1 MFSWLTKRLRREPA
15 VLAFGKVPALA
26 EYLQGGSNDDVARE
40 LQNWL
45 TKAVEWGA
53 THRSQPWKE
62 ALDNSSPLQFVL
74 RSRNPDAV
82 ITGVVQSSHDA
93 VGRHFPLAVA
103 AVVPVKGAG
112 EVSHLAPLA
121 FEQFLE
127 EATALLPRASAVASS
142 KELDQL
148 LVSLRPPSL
157 SEIAGH
163 QERYDAWAKQER
175 VGALLQ
181 SVFELLPSSPQ
192 ATLHTILEATS
203 PFRGQEAPPTAL
215 SVRLPT
221 DCNRPMLPCFWLQ
234 VIRTASRW
242 KDTVPGY
249 FVGKNEMLVQ
259 LGGLA
264 SPSALADCW
273 APDDRSKYVCHPA
286 GDTSAY
292 ATPFPEELGESLASS
307 ESTVAEF
314 FEKLN
319 AKGN

>member
-26 EYLQGGSNDDVARE
+26 EYLQAGSNDDVARE
-40 LQNWL
+40 LQGWL
-45 TKAVEWGA
+45 SKAVEWGA
-53 THRSQPWKE
+53 THRAQPWKE
-62 ALDNSSPLQFVL
+62 ALEDSPPLRFVL
-74 RSRNPDAV
+74 RSRNPEAV

-93 VGRHFPLAVA
+93 VGRHFPLALA

-121 FEQFLE
+121 FDQFLA
-127 EATALLPRASAVASS
+127 EALALLPRAAGVASS
-142 KELDQL
+142 KELEQL

-157 SEIAGH
+157 FEISEV
-163 QERYDAWAKQER
+163 QERYASWAQQEP
-175 VGALLQ
+175 VGALLEAL
-181 SVFELLPSSPQ
+181 FEPIPASPT

-221 DCNRPMLPCFWLQ
+221 DSERPLLPCFWLQ

-242 KDTVPGY
+242 KETVPGY
-249 FVGKNEMLVQ
+249 FDGNNEMLVP

-273 APDDRSKYVCHPA
+273 APDDRSKYVCHPT

-292 ATPFPEELGESLASS
+292 ATPFPEELAESLASS

-314 FEKLN
+314 VQKL
-319 AKGN
+319 GSSL